1 MQTQVQSLLVNVD
14 RISAFIGKI
23 FAWCIVLLTGAIVYE
38 VFARYLF
45 RAPTAWA
52 FDVSYML
59 YGTLFMM
66 AGAYTLSRQGH
77 VRADFIYR
85 LFPIKVQ
92 GGLDFV
98 LYILFFFPGMLALVY
113 FGWDFFAQSY
123 WQNERSSIS
132 PNGPYIWP
140 FKFVIPFAGALMILQ
155 GIAETARAAIAWRT
169 GAWPD
174 RLHDVE
180 ELEVLT
186 LKQAQAAREAEM
198 AAARRAEMPL

>member
-1 MQTQVQSLLVNVD
+1 VQSLLVNVD
-14 RISAFIGKI
+14 RISAAIGKL

-52 FDVSYML
+52 FDASYML

-66 AGAYTLSRQGH
+66 AGAYTLSRGGH

-85 LFPIKVQ
+85 LMSVRRQ
-92 GGLDFV
+92 AALDLT
-98 LYILFFFPGMLALVY
+98 LYILFFFPAMLAFIY
-113 FGWDFFAQSY
+113 FGWGFAMESY
-123 WQNERSSIS
+123 FQNERSSVT
-132 PNGPYIWP
+132 PDGPVIWP
-140 FKFVIPFAGALMILQ
+140 FKFVIPVSGAVMVLQ
-155 GIAETARAAIAWRT
+155 GVAESIRAVIAMRT

-180 ELEVLT
+180 EMEVLA
-186 LKQAQAAREAEM
+186 LKAAQAQEAA
-198 AAARRAEMPL
+198 P